1 MKNAMDITT
10 GYLGIFAVKKLSYEE
25 EKIISF
31 WTAKK
36 NPSKITQPFK
46 NDHHKRIKDK
56 AVNTYLHK
64 RCNHI
69 I

>member
-10 GYLGIFAVKKLSYEE
+10 GYLGIFAVKKSSYEDNL
-25 EKIISF
+25 IF
-31 WTAKK
+31 LDCKK
-36 NPSKITQPFK
+36 TQPKSRNLLK

>member
-1 MKNAMDITT
+1 MDITT

-31 WTAKK
+31 LTAKK
-36 NPSKITQPFK
+36 KPQPK
-46 NDHHKRIKDK
+46 SRNLLRNDHHKRIKDK

>member
-36 NPSKITQPFK
+36 NNAQLYFSY
-46 NDHHKRIKDK
+46 N
-56 AVNTYLHK
+56 
-64 RCNHI
+64 C
-69 I
+69 

>member
-1 MKNAMDITT
+1 MDITT

-25 EKIISF
+25 EKTISF

-36 NPSKITQPFK
+36 TQPKSRNLLK